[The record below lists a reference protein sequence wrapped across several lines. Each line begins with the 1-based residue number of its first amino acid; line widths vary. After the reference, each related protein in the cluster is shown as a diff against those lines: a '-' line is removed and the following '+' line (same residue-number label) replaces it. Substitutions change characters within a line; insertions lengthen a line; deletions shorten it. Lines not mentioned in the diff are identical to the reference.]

1 MKMPKNWIINYARN
15 MTKEDM
21 RNFAKK
27 NNIKVNENDV
37 DTIYT
42 HIKKYYNVFFDD
54 PIKYIKML
62 KGTIEDDIYYEI
74 LKTYDNYKN
83 YL

>member
-1 MKMPKNWIINYARN
+1 MPKNWIINYARN

-21 RNFAKK
+21 YKYIK
-27 NNIKVNENDV
+27 TNNIDIKDQDV
-37 DTIYT
+37 DTIYE

-62 KGTIEDDIYYEI
+62 KDKIEDDIYYEI
-74 LKTYDNYKN
+74 LTLYDNYKN
-83 YL
+83 YI

>member
-1 MKMPKNWIINYARN
+1 MPKNWIINYARN

-21 RNFAKK
+21 YKYIQN
-27 NNIKVNENDV
+27 NNIDIKDKDI
-37 DTIYT
+37 DTIYE
-42 HIKKYYNVFFDD
+42 HIKKYHNVFFDD

-62 KGTIEDDIYYEI
+62 KDKIEDDIYYDI
-74 LKTYDNYKN
+74 LALYDNYKN